1 MRTPEVTRGLGEA
14 SKPRCHTTGIVSD
27 RLRISEIFS
36 SVQGEGIWMGVPSV
50 FVRASGCNLRCAWC
64 DTPYASWHPE
74 GPVREVSAVAE
85 EVIATGIRHAV
96 LTGGEPMLFDGI
108 ITLAARLK
116 EEGMTI
122 TVETAGTLHREMA
135 CDLMSISPKL
145 SHSTPEDPAWGPRHE
160 ALRLQP
166 EALSRLIRDYDHQ
179 LKFVIVND
187 SDLAEID
194 ALLSLLPPVQPDRIL
209 LMPEGRDA
217 AALWSRMR
225 ELVPLAMAR
234 GWRLAPR
241 MQIDLFGDTKGT

>member
-1 MRTPEVTRGLGEA
+1 MLGPEVT
-14 SKPRCHTTGIVSD
+14 SRCHTEGIVSD

-36 SVQGEGIWMGVPSV
+36 SVQGEGIWMGIPSV
-50 FVRASGCNLRCAWC
+50 FVRVSGCNLRCAWC

-74 GPVREVSAVAE
+74 GPVRDVSTIADAVL
-85 EVIATGIRHAV
+85 ATGIRHAV

-108 ITLAARLK
+108 AELASRLRAG
-116 EEGMTI
+116 GMTI
-122 TVETAGTLHREMA
+122 TVETAGTIHREMA

-145 SHSTPEDPAWGPRHE
+145 SHSTPNDPAWGPRHE

-166 EALSRLIRDYDHQ
+166 AALSRLIGEYDHQ
-179 LKFVIVND
+179 LKFVIATD
-187 SDLAEID
+187 SDLDEID
-194 ALLSLLPPVQPDRIL
+194 ALLAQLPPVLPERIL

-217 AALWSRMR
+217 TALWARMR
-225 ELVPLAMAR
+225 SLVPLAMAR